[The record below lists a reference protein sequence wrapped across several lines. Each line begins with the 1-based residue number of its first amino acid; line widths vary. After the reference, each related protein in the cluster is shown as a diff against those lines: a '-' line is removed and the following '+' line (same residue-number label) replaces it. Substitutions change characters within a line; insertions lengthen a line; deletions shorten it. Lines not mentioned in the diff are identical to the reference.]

1 MYHEIQR
8 GDMCRLHSLNAYFGY
23 KKLED
28 SEFFKYCDDYDSI
41 IEGLNSRDMDGFA
54 EGRCIINYIIDVI
67 DNKYT
72 LTIPIDLFKNSRE
85 YINIERYNRLLSQI
99 ECYFEFNKTHVW
111 FNKKDQENKWWK
123 IDSISGIHLID
134 PKFKKNGYI
143 IVFDNLL
150 LIDEID
156 YYRYILKKNTKIV
169 EVYWCNL
176 YHSVKLLEKKHNIL
190 INIKKHLKINID
202 FYRKKQIFDSVQLIS
217 LKKMMHF

>member
-1 MYHEIQR
+1 MYYEKQI

-28 SEFFKYCDDYDSI
+28 QDFFKYCDNYDNI

-67 DNKYT
+67 DKKYT

-85 YINIERYNRLLSQI
+85 YINIDRYNRLLSQI

-111 FNKKDQENKWWK
+111 FNKKDKDHKWWK

-134 PKFKKNGYI
+134 PKFKKNEYI
-143 IVFDNLL
+143 IVFNDSL
-150 LIDEID
+150 LINEID
-156 YYRYILKKNTKIV
+156 YYRNILKKNTKIV

-176 YHSVKLLEKKHNIL
+176 YHSIKLLKNENNV
-190 INIKKHLKINID
+190 INDIKKNIEINNYL
-202 FYRKKQIFDSVQLIS
+202 YRKNNYFDTEQLII
-217 LKKMMHF
+217 LKKMMRF